1 MSNVQTAIEDAQDAL
16 DIAIKDLAVERSEH
30 SAEVLALEK
39 GSVKTTSSRRSR
51 KSANVGSTK
60 EALCK
65 TIMESLRALKAHGI
79 EAIEHKALSKN
90 YAPTDV
96 MNKMVFAEI
105 AKIGEPDEDW
115 DSTQRGTVFVKGDTA

>member
-39 GSVKTTSSRRSR
+39 GSAKSTSSRRSR

-79 EAIEHKALSKN
+79 EAIELNSRDFEE
-90 YAPTDV
+90 P
-96 MNKMVFAEI
+96 EI
-105 AKIGEPDEDW
+105 SVKT
-115 DSTQRGTVFVKGDTA
+115 SLFLFFVH

>member
-30 SAEVLALEK
+30 SAEILALEK
-39 GSVKTTSSRRSR
+39 GSAKTSSRRGR
-51 KSANVGSTK
+51 KSATVGSTK